1 MCFKLVGQLFNL
13 EGNTCPLPSN
23 PEGILAKQS
32 KRTTSLA
39 FEQLLNICNIGL
51 ILIGLISFNQ
61 GASKYYKINK
71 LFFDCFYVL
80 DDH

>member
-32 KRTTSLA
+32 KRTMILV
-39 FEQLLNICNIGL
+39 FKQLLNVCNIDL
-51 ILIGLISFNQ
+51 ILIGLIKFNQ
-61 GASKYYKINK
+61 GASKYYKINN
-71 LFFDCFYVL
+71 LFFDGS
-80 DDH
+80 